1 MSYLPQW
8 RHQRLQIEVSSKA
21 FLGEELSLWTG
32 RTSVSTECL
41 LVLHKEFSKP
51 QSAIK
56 YMFAFEYLMQLCFK
70 YVVFI
75 SHTNQASELNVS
87 YIFVLLLLHIYLY
100 VSI

>member
-8 RHQRLQIEVSSKA
+8 RHQRLQTEVSSKA

-56 YMFAFEYLMQLCFK
+56 YMFAFEYLMQSCFK
-70 YVVFI
+70 CVVFI
-75 SHTNQASELNVS
+75 SHTHQASELP
-87 YIFVLLLLHIYLY
+87 
-100 VSI
+100 